1 MAEKSIFGRL
11 NDGREVHLYSLENK
25 DKTKVNIINYGAI
38 VTSVFVKDKESNI
51 ADVVLGYDTLEDYVN
66 DKSFFGAIVG
76 RYGNRI
82 NKGKFKIG
90 EKEYQLNINNGEN
103 HLHGGSKGFYK
114 ALWEVKS
121 FDDLRSSGVSEQKN
135 SLRLKYVSHDGEQGY
150 PGKVTI
156 KVTYT
161 LTEEN
166 ELKIYYE
173 GETDKTTILNPTHHS
188 YFNLTGDFKK
198 NILGHELKID
208 ADKFTP
214 VNKELIP
221 TGELLNVENTPMDFN
236 TPSLVGA
243 RIDDDFEQLR
253 FAGGYDHNWVL
264 KSCDSSV
271 RKIAS
276 VYEPETGRLMEVLTD
291 QPGLQFYSGNSLNGS
306 VEGKMGLKYES
317 RTGLCLETQ
326 HFPDSPNQP
335 DFPSVILRPGE
346 IYRSTTIYKFSAK

>member
-1 MAEKSIFGRL
+1 MTEKTIFGRL

-38 VTSVFVKDKESNI
+38 VTNIFVKDKEGNI
-51 ADVVLGYDTLEDYVN
+51 ADVVLGYDSLEGYVK

-82 NKGKFKIG
+82 NKGRFQIEG
-90 EKEYQLNINNGEN
+90 EEYQLINNDGEN
-103 HLHGGSKGFYK
+103 HLHGGPKGFYK
-114 ALWEVKS
+114 VLWEVES
-121 FDDLRSSGVSEQKN
+121 FDDLNSSEVSEQKN

-264 KSCDSSV
+264 NNFDYSV

-276 VYEPETGRLMEVLTD
+276 VYEPETGRLIEVSTD
-291 QPGLQFYSGNSLNGS
+291 QPGLQFYSGNSLNSS
-306 VEGKMGLKYES
+306 VVGKGGLEYKF

-335 DFPSVILRPGE
+335 DFPSVILNPGK